1 MSARKG
7 QQASGTSGKAGSKAG
22 AAGGLGRKKGGSK
35 PEDEELLRLA
45 LEAKAKGF
53 ANLLTRWGSKEG
65 RKGLPWQGQGAYGVW
80 VSEVMLQQTQVEAVK
95 GRYEAFME
103 KYPDP
108 EALAAE
114 SAEGI
119 LAMWAGL
126 GFYSRALRLLDGARI
141 MAASGEPQ
149 TFEQWLEIPGV
160 GHSTA
165 SAIMSLACGVKRAI
179 TDGNAK
185 RVIGRVLGS
194 GQNASESGW
203 RQAALALME
212 ETGCAL
218 HTQSIMDLGSGVCK
232 PKNPAC
238 ARCPLSGLC
247 KSRETVEQEGKVAC
261 SKAGSGARSGGK
273 KQQKKKEKLQWR
285 PVGSYMGGQLHVLLE
300 KCKRDDKIWN
310 GLWVF
315 AQLEAQE
322 EQSLGIEPAGRPNAQ
337 GSFEHELSHRLF
349 LVEWQAQE
357 AAEEAAKTLACGS
370 GRLWAKLSDLAE
382 CRAQVGVPSAVVKCA
397 KMVWS

>member
-1 MSARKG
+1 MSSKKG
-7 QQASGTSGKAGSKAG
+7 KPERAAGEKAAKGTG
-22 AAGGLGRKKGGSK
+22 AAAAVRKRGSK
-35 PEDEELLRLA
+35 PEDEELLALA
-45 LEAKAKGF
+45 LEAKAQGF
-53 ANLLTRWGSKEG
+53 ANLLAQWGSTEG

-95 GRYEAFME
+95 GRYAAFME
-103 KYPDP
+103 KYPAP
-108 EALAAE
+108 GALAAE

-126 GFYSRALRLLDGARI
+126 GYYSRALRLLDGARI
-141 MAASGEPQ
+141 MAASGAPQ

-165 SAIMSLACGVKRAI
+165 SAIMSLACGEKRAI

-194 GQNASESGW
+194 GQNASENGW

-238 ARCPLSGLC
+238 SACPLSGLC
-247 KSRETVEQEGKVAC
+247 KSREAFEREGRAAVPA
-261 SKAGSGARSGGK
+261 AGSGRPCAK
-273 KQQKKKEKLQWR
+273 KQDKKKEQQLWR
-285 PVGSYMGGQLHVLLE
+285 PVGAYMEGQLHVLLE
-300 KCKRDDKIWN
+300 KRKRDDKIWN

-315 AQLEAQE
+315 AELPE
-322 EQSLGIEPAGRPNAQ
+322 EERAALAPELRPCAQ

-349 LVEWQAQE
+349 IVEWQAQE
-357 AAEEAAKTLACGS
+357 ASEETAKRLAGP
-370 GRLWAKLSDLAE
+370 GRVWAKLSDLAE

-397 KMVWS
+397 KMAWG